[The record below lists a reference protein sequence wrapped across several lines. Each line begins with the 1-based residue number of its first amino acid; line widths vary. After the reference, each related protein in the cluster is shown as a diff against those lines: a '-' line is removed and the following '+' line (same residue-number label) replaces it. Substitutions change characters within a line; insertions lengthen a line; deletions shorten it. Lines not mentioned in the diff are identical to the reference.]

1 MLDKESLD
9 HYYAVIMAG
18 GGGTRLWPLSRQSRP
33 KQMLKL
39 FGEST
44 LFQVSVDRLRGLFS
58 PDRIYV
64 VTVAEQ
70 AQELMLQSPQIPVE
84 NFLIEP
90 MPRGTASVVGLA
102 AVALFHRDPLATM
115 AVVTADHYIGNLPLF
130 HQLLC
135 AAYEIAHD
143 DYLVTLGITPTFP
156 ATGFGYIQRAGYLK
170 TCQDLNIFQV
180 EKFKEKPDIE
190 HARIM
195 IQDGEHSWNSGMFV
209 WRASTILNEF
219 SRQMP
224 ELSASLAMIAQAW
237 GTVKQGAVVE
247 SIWPDLRAE
256 TIDYGIMEGANRVAV
271 IPAAG
276 LEWSD
281 VGSWDSLFDL
291 LERDPNGNILMAEQH
306 LELDTTN
313 SLLYTSQ
320 ASRLIVTIGVD
331 DLIVADTGDV
341 VLVCKRDQAQRV
353 RQVVNH
359 FKQNGPEFI

>member
-1 MLDKESLD
+1 
-9 HYYAVIMAG
+9 MAG

-39 FGEST
+39 FGELT
-44 LFQVSVDRLRGLFS
+44 LYQIAVDRLSGLFS

-70 AQELMLQSPQIPVE
+70 AQELQAQSPQIPSE

-102 AVALFHRDPLATM
+102 AAVLYQRDPLATM
-115 AVVTADHYIGNLPLF
+115 AVVTADHFIGNLPLF
-130 HQLLC
+130 QQLLS
-135 AAYEIAHD
+135 AANQVARD
-143 DYLVTLGITPTFP
+143 NFLVTLGITPTFP
-156 ATGFGYIQRAGYLK
+156 STGFGYIQRAGFMGTYQGLEAYR
-170 TCQDLNIFQV
+170 V
-180 EKFKEKPDIE
+180 AKFKEKPDIE
-190 HARIM
+190 QAKVM
-195 IQDGEHSWNSGMFV
+195 IQDGAHSWNSGMFV
-209 WRASTILNEF
+209 WQASSILDEF
-219 SRQMP
+219 RRQMP
-224 ELSASLAMIAQAW
+224 ELAAGLAKISQAL
-237 GTVKQGAVVE
+237 GTTEQDAVVAG
-247 SIWPDLRAE
+247 IWPDLKVE
-256 TIDYGIMEGANRVAV
+256 TIDYGIMEGADRVVV

-276 LEWSD
+276 LDWSD

-291 LERDPNGNILMAEQH
+291 LESDPNGNILMVDRH
-306 LELDTTN
+306 LELDTRR
-313 SLLYTSQ
+313 SLIYASQ